1 MVKEVLK
8 MQEYCQSCGM
18 PLENSLRGTEG
29 DGTVSHDYCIYCYK
43 NGEFTQPHVTMEEMI
58 NICIPHML
66 KSGFDEEEAQRMLSE
81 FLPTLKRWKK

>member
-1 MVKEVLK
+1 

-43 NGEFTQPHVTMEEMI
+43 NGEFTQPHVTMEEV
-58 NICIPHML
+58 
-66 KSGFDEEEAQRMLSE
+66 EAIKLR
-81 FLPTLKRWKK
+81 R